1 MDLKGL
7 LADQMG
13 LFTPYD
19 ILGALIGLC
28 LAALLGLVLGRVVPL
43 QGAQPRTLAVWAGL
57 SALAVG
63 LVRASVPLSIAF
75 VGVALLLRREGQGT
89 SERHFLLN
97 LAAVLVGVGCGS
109 SAGLITLVCFVPV
122 VLLLRWAL
130 VSKST

>member
-19 ILGALIGLC
+19 ILGAVIGVC
-28 LAALLGLVLGRVVPL
+28 LAALLGLLLGRLIPL
-43 QGAQPRTLAVWAGL
+43 PGAQPRSLAVWAGL
-57 SALAVG
+57 SAMAVG

-97 LAAVLVGVGCGS
+97 MAAVVVGVGCGS
-109 SAGLITLVCFVPV
+109 SAGSITLVCFVPV
-122 VLLLRWAL
+122 VFLLRWAL
-130 VSKST
+130 VSKIT